1 MPIAY
6 AIADTDAPDQ
16 DRLTVLVLA
25 NEPTDRAAEFELD
38 VSVEG
43 DDHAGPVAKTPMGPW
58 HTTIPGSPS
67 LARRWHRIRRR
78 GDIPE
83 ITYAKTV
90 VSGLTPGTAY
100 RIDVRRGDE
109 SLAHC
114 FGATLP
120 GPDTTTARLVFGSCH
135 GVSASDERATR
146 RRSFLTKAHG
156 RLAAAAKGPLY
167 QLWLGDQVYVD
178 DPWFHGFDPAV
189 DPHRNIIVRYR
200 HALALTER
208 ASALPEIYAKAT
220 NQFIPDDHEFWN
232 NYPRASFATLPIQ
245 TASRV
250 TAQVKRY
257 FFNRSEQPHPY
268 HHGGWGRT
276 AGAAFMAF
284 QSSHPA
290 GFDQF
295 TPEVSPSAVQRIE
308 FPGATVAM
316 VDTRWHRTMALRGIG
331 GRSRFLTADDF
342 ERLVEVL
349 QRDHLVVL
357 GLAKPILGALSP
369 NGWFNESLEVG
380 PEDYRAQYEELW
392 KALITRAENDLPT
405 VVLAGDVHHHSARS
419 ALNDRLVEFVCSPMA
434 LIDSLNQ
441 LETVPASD
449 LVVADDALPEVD
461 TADPADEATNADD
474 EEAAPAPRL
483 RKKPHRLLSRAMG
496 GLKRGKRLA
505 SQLANNAQAT
515 VVGRQWKPLR
525 YRDASLR
532 HPTKTPDGTWG
543 YGKVTQYFPEVGGP
557 EDEVPRVECPGLAS
571 LDLELAG
578 PNPVI
583 RYRAEFDV
591 AGVSDDFKPRT
602 SLEFAWTD
610 NGWTERSA
618 D

>member
-1 MPIAY
+1 VPIAY

-25 NEPTDRAAEFELD
+25 TTPEDRTAEFHLD
-38 VSVEG
+38 VSLDG
-43 DDHAGPVAKTPMGPW
+43 DDHAGPVAKSPMGPW
-58 HTTIPGSPS
+58 HTTVPGSPS
-67 LARRWHRIRRR
+67 LARRWHRFRRK
-78 GDIPE
+78 GEIPE

-90 VSGLTPGTAY
+90 VVGLTAGTAY

-109 SLAHC
+109 SVTHC

-120 GPDTTTARLVFGSCH
+120 GPETTTARLMFGSCH
-135 GVSASDERATR
+135 GVSASDERAKQ
-146 RRSFLTKAHG
+146 RRSFLTTAHG

-200 HALALTER
+200 HALALSAR
-208 ASALPEIYAKAT
+208 ASALPAIYAKAT

-268 HHGGWGRT
+268 HHGAWGRT
-276 AGAAFMAF
+276 AGAAYMAF
-284 QSSHPA
+284 QSPHPV

-295 TPEVSPSAVQRIE
+295 SPEVSPTAVQTID

-331 GRSRFLTADDF
+331 GRARFLTEDDF
-342 ERLVEVL
+342 ERVIELL

-357 GLAKPILGALSP
+357 GLAKPIIGALSP

-380 PEDYRAQYEELW
+380 PEDYRDQYKDLW
-392 KALITRAENDLPT
+392 QALIERADENRPT

-441 LETVPASD
+441 LEAVPADD
-449 LVVADDALPEVD
+449 LIVADDALPEVD
-461 TADPADEATNADD
+461 AAGPADDTK
-474 EEAAPAPRL
+474 EEDAPKAPRL
-483 RKKPHRLLSRAMG
+483 RKKPHRLLSSGMG
-496 GLKRGKRLA
+496 WLKRGKRLA

-515 VVGRQWKPLR
+515 MVGRDRKPIR
-525 YRDASLR
+525 YRDAVLR
-532 HPTKTPDGTWG
+532 HPAKNADGGWG
-543 YGKVTQYFPEVGGP
+543 YGPVTQYFPEVRTP
-557 EDEVPRVECPGLAS
+557 NEVVPRVECPGLAS
-571 LDLELAG
+571 LDLYLDE

-591 AGVSDDFKPRT
+591 RGVSDDFKPRA
-602 SLEFAWTD
+602 SIEFEWTD
-610 NGWTERSA
+610 NGWTERPSGNR
-618 D
+618 